1 MAWDFLLVQKRYF
14 EALQDQPSPV
24 KTLIFTR
31 THLCLSLDYL
41 LARIS
46 STSLRMKHKS
56 PAKLLRSIK
65 RITKYIERK
74 KNQSP
79 PPSAVQNTCPS
90 SPLDMPL
97 PKITLAD
104 FQSLLESVN
113 RKTEDLR
120 RRERSEMEEERRL
133 ERAEDLKWPQLCLRK
148 K

>member
-1 MAWDFLLVQKRYF
+1 MAWDFLLVQKRHF
-14 EALQDQPSPV
+14 EVLQDQPSPV

-31 THLCLSLDYL
+31 THLSLSLDYL

-46 STSLRMKHKS
+46 STPLRMKHKS

-74 KNQSP
+74 KTQSP
-79 PPSAVQNTCPS
+79 PPGAAQITCPS

-113 RKTEDLR
+113 KKTEDLR

-133 ERAEDLKWPQLCLRK
+133 ERAET
-148 K
+148 